1 MQKMRFRRLLATV
14 VITGSLGLLFGA
26 TALAQADG
34 AAPVVAARVDSVS
47 ASAEPGVLIV
57 GVEAESP
64 AAAAGL
70 VRGDIVLTANGEPV
84 NQADDL
90 RIAVRALAPGAT
102 ITLTVQHGDDVHE
115 LAVKVGERANQAF
128 LGVVPYIARPEGF
141 EAAIQVPAPPSVTF
155 EPFAA
160 GVMTDVITT
169 HVITD
174 VVMGV
179 TKLFTGIQM
188 TGAVGSHVIEVV
200 ADSPAAAAGLQTGDV
215 ITAINGE
222 ALSPELDLAAHI
234 AEFQPG
240 DEITLT
246 VEHKGAA
253 EAQELTVTLG
263 EHPKQAGVAYL
274 GVQVAP
280 HVLFFHHSMASA
292 RPLRDCLML
301 REPLGGQ
308 QEEFTI
314 EVLPP
319 DGTEGERIIVLPALP
334 AAPCMRVQH
343 LMAEP
348 GEERAGARVWAQTL
362 PCEGDQFAPAI
373 PAVPQPHFSEPI
385 RLEIGGDDVI

>member
-34 AAPVVAARVDSVS
+34 AAPVVVARVDFAAEST
-47 ASAEPGVLIV
+47 EPGVLIV

-70 VRGDIVLTANGEPV
+70 VRGDIVLTATGEPV
-84 NQADDL
+84 NHADDL
-90 RIAVRALAPGAT
+90 RAAVRALAPGST

-128 LGVVPYIARPEGF
+128 LGVVPYVARPEGF

-179 TKLFTGIQM
+179 TKLFTGTQL

-200 ADSPAAAAGLQTGDV
+200 ADSPAAAAGLQPGDV

-222 ALSPELDLAAHI
+222 ELAPELDLAAHI
-234 AEFQPG
+234 AKFQPD

-246 VEHKGAA
+246 VERKGAA

-263 EHPKQAGVAYL
+263 EHPEHAGVAYL
-274 GVQVAP
+274 GVQIAP
-280 HVLFFHHSMASA
+280 HVLFFHHSMAA

-301 REPLGGQ
+301 REPLGDQ

-334 AAPCMRVQH
+334 AAPCMRVQRF
-343 LMAEP
+343 MAEP
-348 GEERAGARVWAQTL
+348 GEERAGVRVWAQTM
-362 PCEGDQFAPAI
+362 PCERGQFVPAI